1 MAQLEVLREWP
12 LVVAIRDRFPV
23 SPGHS
28 LLITRRHV
36 GTWFDASRDEHVAIV
51 DAIQPVR
58 SLITNEYGRTPDG
71 WNVGFNAGVAAGQ
84 TVHHLHV
91 HLIPRWRGDVSDP
104 RGGVRGV
111 IPSKQSYRASEADE

>member
-51 DAIQPVR
+51 DAIEPVR